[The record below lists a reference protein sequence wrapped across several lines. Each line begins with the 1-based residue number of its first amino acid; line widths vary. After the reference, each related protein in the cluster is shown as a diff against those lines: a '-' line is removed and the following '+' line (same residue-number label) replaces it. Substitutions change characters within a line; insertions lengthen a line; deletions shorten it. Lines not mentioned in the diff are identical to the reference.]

1 VIAIV
6 RRMDCGLGE
15 ARREDDMRFDDMR
28 FTECQWRPAMLV
40 AAGALLTALALPFG
54 AAPAQ
59 QKTYVMKIST
69 PTIHDIPDTWGNRL
83 GAALEKDSGG
93 RIEAKVY
100 PASQLG
106 SIPRQIEGTQFGSIQ
121 MEIVPP
127 EFMVGLD
134 PRFEVMAAPGLIDS
148 QAHGQR
154 LAADPAVLKL
164 MLSLGADKGLHGV
177 GLFMAEQSVMVTR
190 MPLRHLADFKGKKI
204 RIFASQFQSEAFERL
219 GITPVAMSLGD
230 VLPAMQQGA
239 IDGAV
244 TGIGP
249 VANFHMVDAAKFVTD
264 TGQPAIFL
272 IAEVNKKWFDSL
284 PKDLQQIIVKDA
296 KVQDSAINGFAVDQ
310 VKQAEASFTSAGG
323 ELIDLPPDEHAQMM
337 KTIASVAPDV
347 SSKDPALAAAYKIVA
362 DAAARTRQPGSQ

>member
-1 VIAIV
+1 
-6 RRMDCGLGE
+6 
-15 ARREDDMRFDDMR
+15 MRFL
-28 FTECQWRPAMLV
+28 ECEMSPAALA
-40 AAGALLTALALPFG
+40 AAGAVLLSLAAALAT
-54 AAPAQ
+54 AQ

-69 PTIHDIPDTWGNRL
+69 PTIHDIPDKWSANF
-83 GAALEKDSGG
+83 AAAVEKDSGG
-93 RIEAKVY
+93 RIKVQLY

-121 MEIVPP
+121 MEVVPP

-134 PRFEVMAAPGLIDS
+134 PRFEVLAAPGLLES

-164 MLSLGADKGLHGV
+164 MLGLGANKGLHGI

-190 MPLRHLADFKGKKI
+190 MPLRHPADFKGKKI
-204 RIFASQFQSEAFERL
+204 RIFASQFQSEAFKRL
-219 GITPVAMSLGD
+219 GITPVAMTLGD
-230 VLPAMQQGA
+230 VLPAIQQGT

-249 VANFHMVDAAKFVTD
+249 VANFHMVDAAKFVTQ

-272 IAEVNKKWFDSL
+272 IAEVNQKWFDAL
-284 PKDLQQIIVKDA
+284 PKDLQQIVEKEA
-296 KVQDSAINGFAVDQ
+296 MAQSLAINPFAVKQ
-310 VKQAEASFTSAGG
+310 VKQSEAIFTKAGG
-323 ELIDLPPDEHAQMM
+323 EIISLPPAELSAMM

-347 SSKDPALAAAYKIVA
+347 SSKNPALAAAYKIVA
-362 DAAARTRQPGSQ
+362 EAAERTRQAPTH

>member
-1 VIAIV
+1 
-6 RRMDCGLGE
+6 
-15 ARREDDMRFDDMR
+15 MRLF
-28 FTECQWRPAMLV
+28 ESELRPATLIAAGVALLSLV
-40 AAGALLTALALPFG
+40 AAPAV
-54 AAPAQ
+54 AQ

-69 PTIHDIPDTWGNRL
+69 PTIHDIPDKWSANF
-83 GAALEKDSGG
+83 AAAVAKDSGG
-93 RIEAKVY
+93 RIKAQLY

-121 MEIVPP
+121 MEVVPP

-134 PRFEVMAAPGLIDS
+134 PRFEVLAAPGLLES

-164 MLSLGADKGLHGV
+164 MLGLGANKGLHGV

-204 RIFASQFQSEAFERL
+204 RIFASQFQSEAFKRL
-219 GITPVAMSLGD
+219 GITPVAMTLGD
-230 VLPAMQQGA
+230 VLPAIQQGT

-249 VANFHMVDAAKFVTD
+249 VANFHMVDAAKFVTQ

-272 IAEVNKKWFDSL
+272 IAEVNQKWFDAL
-284 PKDLQQIIVKDA
+284 PKDLQRIVEKDA
-296 KVQDSAINGFAVDQ
+296 MAQSLAINPYAAEQ
-310 VKQAEASFTSAGG
+310 VKQSEAAYTKAGG
-323 ELIDLPPDEHAQMM
+323 ELINLPSAELTAMM

-347 SSKDPALAAAYKIVA
+347 SGKNPALAAAYKIVA
-362 DAAARTRQPGSQ
+362 DAAERTRQAPSR